1 VNVANVATVSV
12 ISLVTYLQ
20 VEEFMLKSVR
30 DVIIRS
36 NEAYPLVERHVWV
49 TEWPGQVRRGAIG
62 QTFRRKKL
70 DLMFVRFFFHFANY
84 AKTNLQRGLVCLSTY
99 NV

>member
-1 VNVANVATVSV
+1 V